1 MFLAVKDLFKYISS
15 AENTSVEFAF
25 SSSNMPAL
33 TTILNGIVHREIL
46 RESAL
51 ACYVLLNM

>member
-33 TTILNGIVHREIL
+33 TTILNGITVELQWLEHL
-46 RESAL
+46 RDHG
-51 ACYVLLNM
+51 N